1 MGLFNIIGSV
11 AVAAVKVA
19 VSPVAIAVDVVD
31 AATGGETTRTKDL
44 LESIVQDAEDVVD
57 ELTGEK

>member
-1 MGLFNIIGSV
+1 MGLFNIIGSI
-11 AVAAVKVA
+11 AGAAVKVA
-19 VSPVAIAVDVVD
+19 VAPVAIAVDVVD